1 MVWIVGSFPDQ
12 VSKCPAQANRFCWR
26 WVALPPCVDN
36 WNVGAGSLPRPG
48 EERESWVFVE
58 SFMPLICV
66 IGKQIDLSYL
76 WSYLPLSYLHI
87 KYWTLD
93 GSVRNLFTCLP
104 LQKIELTKLWA
115 QLGFFSSKDKWLCFE
130 CKDVSKSNDARQSHY
145 LQRLQ
150 VHYCGDWW
158 PLGQQ
163 HIRKTGKW
171 RLGEWVCLLLLFCLP
186 TTTALRRRQAQ
197 AAGRRTTPSI

>member
-1 MVWIVGSFPDQ
+1 MN
-12 VSKCPAQANRFCWR
+12 A
-26 WVALPPCVDN
+26 
-36 WNVGAGSLPRPG
+36 
-48 EERESWVFVE
+48 
-58 SFMPLICV
+58 
-66 IGKQIDLSYL
+66 
-76 WSYLPLSYLHI
+76 
-87 KYWTLD
+87 D

-104 LQKIELTKLWA
+104 LQKIKLTKLWA
-115 QLGFFSSKDKWLCFE
+115 QFGFFSSKDKWLCFE

-171 RLGEWVCLLLLFCLP
+171 RLGEWVCVFYCSSAYQPPWHCGGARPRQPGTGPHPLYN
-186 TTTALRRRQAQ
+186 RRPGSGAPVQCRYSYWQHRLGHPHHLGGDKYFLMVQ
-197 AAGRRTTPSI
+197 IFSECGVLGWPQQLDTPLQYHAYQ